1 MPVCGS
7 PRMLAFMTRFD
18 VDLFVIGGG
27 SGGVRA
33 GRVAAEH
40 GAKVAISESDRW
52 GGTCVIR
59 GCVPKKLLV
68 FASEVRRSL
77 DEARGNGWTI
87 EGVSHDWPTLI
98 AAKDREI
105 TRLSSAYAER
115 LRKAGAEV
123 IDGHAVISDPHT
135 IEVGGRRITARNILV
150 ATGGRVR
157 RPSDAWITS
166 DEAFH
171 LPVLPPRIAIL
182 GGGYIA
188 VEFAHIFSG
197 LGAKVTLIHRDKLV
211 LRGFDPDLREAV
223 TNGLTA
229 NGIDVIHGAQLAL
242 KGTTLTVEGRSI
254 EVDLAMAAIGR
265 DPTSAGLGLVEAGV
279 TLDARQAITVDE
291 WSRTSVPHIY
301 AVGDVTGRVALTPVA
316 IREGHAVADTLF
328 GNRPTPIHHHLIPT
342 AVFAQPA
349 AASIGLTEP
358 AAKEAGYDALVYRAK
373 FRPMRYAL
381 SGRDEQVII
390 KLIVDKPTDKVLG
403 LHVVGTEAPE
413 IVQAAAI
420 AITMGATKADLD
432 RTFALHPTT
441 AEELVLMR

>member
-1 MPVCGS
+1 
-7 PRMLAFMTRFD
+7 MTRFD

-40 GAKVAISESDRW
+40 GAKVAIAEADRW

-68 FASEVRRSL
+68 YASEVRRTL
-77 DEARGNGWTI
+77 EDARGNGWTI
-87 EGVSHDWPTLI
+87 EGATHDWPTLI

-123 IDGHAVISDPHT
+123 IEGHAVLVDPHT
-135 IEVGGRRITARNILV
+135 IEVGGRRITAANILV
-150 ATGGRVR
+150 ATGGRAR
-157 RPSDAWITS
+157 RPGSGWITS

-171 LPVLPPRIAIL
+171 LPALPRRIALL

-188 VEFAHIFSG
+188 VEFAHIFQG
-197 LGAKVTLIHRDKLV
+197 LGAQVTLVHRDKLV

-223 TNGLTA
+223 THGLSA
-229 NGIDVIHGAQLAL
+229 SGIEVVYCDKLAL
-242 KGTTLTVEGRSI
+242 AGSTLTLGDRSI

-342 AVFAQPA
+342 AVFSQPA

-358 AAKEAGYDALVYRAK
+358 AAKAAGHDAVVYRAK

-381 SGRDEQVII
+381 SGRDEQVIM
-390 KLIVDKPTDKVLG
+390 KLVVDRPTDKVLG
-403 LHVVGTEAPE
+403 LHIVGTDAPE

-441 AEELVLMR
+441 AEELVLLR

>member
-1 MPVCGS
+1 MV
-7 PRMLAFMTRFD
+7 RFQ

-33 GRVAAEH
+33 ARVAAEH
-40 GAKVAISESDRW
+40 GARVAIAEADRW

-68 FASEVRRSL
+68 YASEISRTL
-77 DEARGNGWTI
+77 EDARGQGWTI
-87 EGVSHDWPTLI
+87 PDASHDWSALI
-98 AAKDREI
+98 AAKDKEI
-105 TRLSSAYAER
+105 ARLSTAYADR

-123 IDGHAVISDPHT
+123 IAGRATLVDPHT
-135 IEVGGRRITARNILV
+135 VEVGGRTFSAKHILV
-150 ATGGRVR
+150 ATGGRAR
-157 RPSDAWITS
+157 RPSSEWITS

-171 LPVLPPRIAIL
+171 LPALPRRIAVM

-188 VEFAHIFSG
+188 VEFAHIFAG
-197 LGAKVTLIHRDKLV
+197 LGARVALIHRDQQV
-211 LRGFDPDLREAV
+211 LRGFDPDVRKAV
-223 TNGLTA
+223 TDNLA
-229 NGIDVIHGAQLAL
+229 AHGIDFICCTELVRRGNHVIAG
-242 KGTTLTVEGRSI
+242 GREL

-265 DPTSAGLGLVEAGV
+265 DPITAGLGLVEAGV
-279 TLDARQAITVDE
+279 KLDARGAIIVDE
-291 WSRTSVPHIY
+291 WSRTSVPHIH

-342 AVFAQPA
+342 AVFAQPPA
-349 AASIGLTEP
+349 AAIGLTEP
-358 AAKEAGYDALVYRAK
+358 AACAAGHDIVVYRAR

-381 SGRDEQVII
+381 SGRDEHILI
-390 KLIVDKPTDKVLG
+390 KVIVDRANDRVLG
-403 LHVVGTEAPE
+403 VHMVGVDAPE
-413 IVQAAAI
+413 IIQTIAI
-420 AITMGATKADLD
+420 AVTMGATKADLD